1 MDDTQQQSPKP
12 VKLPESESE
21 VEVTILPTANNQQG
35 NRVTPQEEPSFL
47 DSFAKTL
54 GGVGETLAH
63 TGIAIA
69 GTAIGLGEAATKQA
83 HDLISY
89 ATQEAGEAVTS
100 VGNNWLVRRLTR
112 FLNLDWLVGATD
124 SVDLAQAEAAARK
137 LQQEYPNESPSQIA
151 HRIMVE
157 KATYAGGVG
166 LASSILPGVALALLA
181 VDLAATTKLQAEMVY
196 QIAAVYGLDLKD
208 PARKGEVL
216 GIFGLG
222 LGGSRALRAAGLGL
236 LRNVPFAGA
245 MIGAST
251 NAAMLYSLGYAACR
265 FYETKLNS
273 PASVTSEE
281 TLESLKQQSDKYL
294 ETALAQ
300 QTIMDQILVHMIL
313 AIHPEKS
320 WEEIQPQLKALN
332 LSPVSLD
339 AIAKNINS
347 PQPLDTLLN
356 QLNRDFAIPL
366 LAQCYRI
373 AQTEGVPTPAEKKVI
388 DAIATKFNIDLNL
401 ITQDIDLK
409 KHT

>member
-1 MDDTQQQSPKP
+1 MDDTQQQPPKP

-21 VEVTILPTANNQQG
+21 VEVTILPTANNQQS
-35 NRVTPQEEPSFL
+35 NISTPQENEPSFL

-54 GGVGETLAH
+54 GGAAETLAH

-69 GTAIGLGEAATKQA
+69 GTALGLGKAATKQA

-89 ATQEAGEAVTS
+89 ATQEAGEAVTH

-313 AIHPEKS
+313 ASHPEKS

-332 LSPVSLD
+332 LSPVSVD

-373 AQTEGVPTPAEKKVI
+373 AQTEGATTSAEKRVI
-388 DAIATKFNIDLNL
+388 EAIATKFNIDLNS
-401 ITQDIDLK
+401 IQAAVNS
-409 KHT
+409 